1 MKKPAR
7 KKKAVKP
14 IPAGYHTVTPYLAC
28 GDGAAAI
35 EFYKKAFGAKEKVRM
50 PGPDGKVGHAE
61 IEIGDSRIMLTGE
74 YAAMNFL
81 SPVSRGGTTVTIH
94 LYVKDCDALTARAV
108 KAGATLLRK
117 VEDQFYGD
125 RMGTV
130 QDPFGHVWHL
140 ATHTEDVPM
149 AELRK
154 RAAKAMQPAS

>member
-7 KKKAVKP
+7 RKKAVKP

-35 EFYKKAFGAKEKVRM
+35 EFYKKAFGAREKVRM

-61 IEIGDSRIMLTGE
+61 VEIGDSRIMLTGE

-108 KAGATLLRK
+108 KAGAKLLRK

-130 QDPFGHVWHL
+130 EDPFGHVWHL
-140 ATHTEDVPM
+140 ATHTEDLSM

-154 RAAKAMQPAS
+154 RAAKMMQPTS

>member
-1 MKKPAR
+1 MKKAR
-7 KKKAVKP
+7 NRKKAVKP

-94 LYVKDCDALTARAV
+94 LYVKDCDALTARAM
-108 KAGATLLRK
+108 KAGAKLLRK

-130 QDPFGHVWHL
+130 EDPFGHVWHL
-140 ATHTEDVPM
+140 ATHTEDLSM
-149 AELRK
+149 AELKK
-154 RAAKAMQPAS
+154 RAQKMMKAAG